1 MHERDALLE
10 RLTRELLDEA
20 PRDAAAAQAWL
31 SKWKYYATFSG
42 SRRDTAEKSL
52 RALKQKIESGQVS
65 RNDIPYALHT
75 ALPRKCKPEFLLRFA
90 KEQGLDR
97 WETVIEVIDSAKKV
111 LKEKVAALR
120 KLISEAKG
128 EQKEADVA
136 QAPRV
141 EKKGTRA
148 PRGERQARIA
158 AEDLAKSNKKRESRR
173 GPRPRREHRDPLRDL
188 LRSLDKAAVAQLLTE
203 ISARYPS
210 RVNGRSLDL
219 PHLTWFEYCWIRD
232 RAGELKAGQR
242 RHAEEPVGEAT
253 AKAPRVAEEE
263 PGLRDTHLSRKVGA
277 LAVRGIDGH
286 NPHDKAVLEKAWD
299 ALTYEAFDKLA
310 KDHFGQQEIVLCNL
324 PHAKQQQY
332 LVAVQRALQRAAYEE
347 EQRGP
352 EPAEKLPSIPENQFE
367 VAEELLSSPKRHVEE
382 YMRDT
387 ELSLSVGRLAQ
398 SGIDEENDEHD
409 DIVRKACDGL
419 TDEGFEELA
428 RKYFGDQ
435 DPIRPCELPLEEQ
448 RQYLQALRRALQKAA
463 YKELGPPKP
472 RAKQTA
478 RKQAQPA
485 GAQGSRE
492 ENYAQAPAASFPA
505 GHSSGA
511 DEWGPADGSF
521 IERSADILAMV
532 EDDGIDFGWM

>member
-1 MHERDALLE
+1 MTPHLRFSKE
-10 RLTRELLDEA
+10 RLTRELLDED

-31 SKWKYYATFSG
+31 SKWADYA
-42 SRRDTAEKSL
+42 SRSWTRRNTAQKCL
-52 RALKQKIESGQVS
+52 LALKEAVEKGDVS
-65 RNDIPYALHT
+65 RDDIPYALHKE
-75 ALPRKCKPEFLLRFA
+75 LPRKCQPEFLLRFA
-90 KEQGLDR
+90 KERGLER
-97 WETVIEVIDSAKKV
+97 WESIIELIDYVKKTC
-111 LKEKVAALR
+111 KTKAAALR
-120 KLISEAKG
+120 KLIAEANG
-128 EQKEADVA
+128 TQKEA
-136 QAPRV
+136 PRAERKV
-141 EKKGTRA
+141 TRA
-148 PRGERQARIA
+148 PRGERQARSA
-158 AEDLAKSNKKRESRR
+158 AEDLAKSKRR

-324 PHAKQQQY
+324 PHAKQKQY
-332 LVAVQRALQRAAYEE
+332 LVAVQQALQRAAYEE

-511 DEWGPADGSF
+511 DEWGAADGSF